1 MAIVQEAFDIPDDI
15 LTGLA
20 TGLYRRIGSVI
31 RYASGPQKGQI
42 VKHLKP
48 VDIKTAEEAMSI
60 GEKALRFVKVH
71 KKGALITIVAT
82 TTVSAGALIY
92 NKVKNHEPKIVA
104 EFREALRVYID
115 AVRDGNMDINKIDKL
130 MAALDKLKSHKD
142 YEKISIQL
150 TTEELE
156 VLVGRIYKYTIKL
169 GQDNDVQLLSDEL
182 NTAEMK
188 NSEAISSLRN
198 YLKAQKRI
206 FESVA

>member
-31 RYASGPQKGQI
+31 RYASGSKKGQI

-115 AVRDGNMDINKIDKL
+115 AVRDGNIDINKIDKL

-169 GQDNDVQLLSDEL
+169 AQDNDVQLLSDEL

-206 FESVA
+206 FESIA

>member
-169 GQDNDVQLLSDEL
+169 AQDNDVQLLSDEL

>member
-31 RYASGPQKGQI
+31 RYASGSKKGQI

-169 GQDNDVQLLSDEL
+169 AQDNNVQLLSDEL

>member
-20 TGLYRRIGSVI
+20 TGLYRRIGSLI

-169 GQDNDVQLLSDEL
+169 AQDNDVQLLSDEL